1 MKRRWASRSAAESFS
16 ETSATVRASAVCER
30 SPVSVLKGVG
40 PEEDPLKRITDARQL
55 AASAAGKGS
64 AAVKME
70 QAECPFHE
78 PVTGSG
84 RSRAVSH
91 LAPTASLQ
99 ADAATGCEPSLFL
112 VGQVRPFSV
121 GEIDQKP
128 PTCHYAI
135 LPAKFLTIQFP
146 IWRPNPI
153 ECPPKVTW
161 VPLPREREG
170 EGESGFRATA
180 SFDPHGNALPF
191 PWGEAM
197 TGAHELPLCQ

>member
-16 ETSATVRASAVCER
+16 ETSATVLAECAR
-30 SPVSVLKGVG
+30 SPFSVLKGVES
-40 PEEDPLKRITDARQL
+40 EEDPLKRITEARQL

-146 IWRPNPI
+146 IWRPDPI

-180 SFDPHGNALPF
+180 SFDPSP
-191 PWGEAM
+191 
-197 TGAHELPLCQ
+197 